1 VCNVLALSRC
11 LSETGARPGGKTAQ
25 GGTLIGC
32 KITAGAPRGGQDGT
46 MAQRRPRV
54 VALAWIRRPGTNEIL
69 VSNSRD
75 ELIGVRFQ
83 RLFGGGVDFG
93 ERGEEALRREL
104 REELGIELGMAH
116 LAGVVENLF
125 VFEGL
130 PGHEVMLVYE
140 TEFADE
146 SLYGQETFKGIEEE
160 PKIGVWRD
168 LNQPDRDV
176 PLYPPGLLDELELA
190 RG

>member
-1 VCNVLALSRC
+1 
-11 LSETGARPGGKTAQ
+11 
-25 GGTLIGC
+25 
-32 KITAGAPRGGQDGT
+32 
-46 MAQRRPRV
+46 MAQRKPRV

-75 ELIGVRFQ
+75 EVIGVRFQ

-104 REELGIELGMAH
+104 REELGVELGAAR

-125 VFEGL
+125 VFEGY
-130 PGHEVMLVYE
+130 PGHEVMLVFE
-140 TEFADE
+140 TELGDE
-146 SLYGQETFKGIEEE
+146 SLYAKETFEGIEDE

-168 LNQPDRDV
+168 LDQPDSDV
-176 PLYPPGLLDELELA
+176 PLYPPGLLDELELV
-190 RG
+190 R

>member
-1 VCNVLALSRC
+1 
-11 LSETGARPGGKTAQ
+11 
-25 GGTLIGC
+25 
-32 KITAGAPRGGQDGT
+32 
-46 MAQRRPRV
+46 MAQPKPRV
-54 VALAWIRRPGTNEIL
+54 VALAWIRRRATNEIL

-75 ELIGVRFQ
+75 EVIGVRFQ
-83 RLFGGGVDFG
+83 RLFGGGVEFG

-104 REELGIELGMAH
+104 HEELGVELGTAR

-146 SLYGQETFKGIEEE
+146 SLYDREVFEGIEEE
-160 PKIGVWRD
+160 PKMGVWRD
-168 LNQPDRDV
+168 LYHPDPDV
-176 PLYPPGLLDELELA
+176 PLYPAGVLDELELA
-190 RG
+190 RN

>member
-1 VCNVLALSRC
+1 
-11 LSETGARPGGKTAQ
+11 
-25 GGTLIGC
+25 
-32 KITAGAPRGGQDGT
+32 
-46 MAQRRPRV
+46 MAQRKPRV

-83 RLFGGGVDFG
+83 RLFGGGVEFG

-104 REELGIELGMAH
+104 REELGVALGGAR

-125 VFEGL
+125 VFEGF

-140 TEFADE
+140 TEFADA
-146 SLYGQETFKGIEEE
+146 SLYEKDIFQGIEEE

-168 LNQPDRDV
+168 LDHPDPEV

-190 RG
+190 SR

>member
-1 VCNVLALSRC
+1 V
-11 LSETGARPGGKTAQ
+11 
-25 GGTLIGC
+25 
-32 KITAGAPRGGQDGT
+32 
-46 MAQRRPRV
+46 AQRKPRV

-75 ELIGVRFQ
+75 EVIGVRFQ

-104 REELGIELGMAH
+104 REELGVTLGDAS

-140 TEFADE
+140 TGFIAG
-146 SLYGQETFKGIEEE
+146 SLYEKDVFHGIEEE

-168 LNQPDRDV
+168 LDQADPDV
-176 PLYPPGLLDELELA
+176 PLFPTGLLETLQLA
-190 RG
+190 PN